1 MFSLPEPSSKEMQ
14 PSQLFAALAV
24 LPATPAPSAQNP
36 LGKRLIVGIDRECTV
51 IVHLISIDVERRT
64 FHVKGKGIA
73 WRGGVDGRTSPK
85 EVDLIGNP
93 SPVVGDLGTIVVQGD
108 VL

>member
-1 MFSLPEPSSKEMQ
+1 MFPLPEPSSKEMQ
-14 PSQLFAALAV
+14 PSQLFTALAIF
-24 LPATPAPSAQNP
+24 PATPAPSAQNP
-36 LGKRLIVGIDRECTV
+36 LGERLTVGIDRECAVV
-51 IVHLISIDVERRT
+51 IHLVPVDVERRT

-73 WRGGVDGRTSPK
+73 WRGGVDGRTAPE
-85 EVDLIGNP
+85 EVDLIGSP